1 MNAQPLEKKF
11 VEVDGLSIA
20 YAEMGSGDP
29 IIFQHGNPVSSYL
42 WRNVMPIVADAGL
55 GRCIAIDLIG
65 MGDSAKLPGEGAG
78 RYSFETHR
86 TYWQGALEALGI
98 DRDITLVIHDWGSA
112 LGFDFAATF
121 PERVKRVCYMEAI
134 VQPIPSWVDW
144 PDSARNLFQVFRSD
158 DGETAIIDNNV
169 FVERVL
175 PGSVIRKLTDA
186 EMEVYRKPF
195 LKPEDRWPTL
205 DWPREIPIANV
216 PANVTAIAANY
227 AKAMAS
233 SQIPKLF
240 INADPGAIL
249 IGLQREFCRTWPNQT
264 ELTVKGSHFIQ
275 EDSPVEIGEAIVS
288 WIQANS

>member
-1 MNAQPLEKKF
+1 MKVRGAT
-11 VEVDGLSIA
+11 LSKLIA
-20 YAEMGSGDP
+20 PTG
-29 IIFQHGNPVSSYL
+29 
-42 WRNVMPIVADAGL
+42 
-55 GRCIAIDLIG
+55 
-65 MGDSAKLPGEGAG
+65 K
-78 RYSFETHR
+78 
-86 TYWQGALEALGI
+86 GALEALGI

-227 AKAMAS
+227 AQSHGKQSDTQAIHQRRSGCHSDRSTARILPHLAQS
-233 SQIPKLF
+233 NRTHGQGL
-240 INADPGAIL
+240 ALHPG
-249 IGLQREFCRTWPNQT
+249 G
-264 ELTVKGSHFIQ
+264 
-275 EDSPVEIGEAIVS
+275 
-288 WIQANS
+288 